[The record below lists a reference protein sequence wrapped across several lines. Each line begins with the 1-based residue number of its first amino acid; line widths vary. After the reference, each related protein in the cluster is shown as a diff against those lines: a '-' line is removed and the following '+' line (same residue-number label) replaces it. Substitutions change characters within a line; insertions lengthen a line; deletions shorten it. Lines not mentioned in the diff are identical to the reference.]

1 MGFWKSVLNVFKTTG
16 IIALEST
23 ASAAASGKPI
33 TIGNV
38 GREALKDAAERKRKA
53 DEDAHAEAVLRRL
66 S

>member
-1 MGFWKSVLNVFKTTG
+1 MGFWKKLLYIGKSVGL
-16 IIALEST
+16 IALEST

-53 DEDAHAEAVLRRL
+53 DDAAYAESLRRSL
-66 S
+66 